1 MKQEKQ
7 TRDQELKR
15 NHQEAAPEFSKR
27 GQDQEK
33 KDQDTP
39 PEVVDNLE
47 QRVKELATQF
57 INNEL
62 DNPEDIYNNNGLFVL
77 MLKYIY
83 RYYLVDI
90 LRNND
95 NRYANRYDYRV
106 LDKIFWIYTD
116 LVYKYKKNTRPNIV
130 EFTVFTRI
138 DKNILYNAV
147 KGHIKKLTSTDID
160 YIKSWFS
167 ECENS
172 LLNTDN
178 VFSIFLLKS
187 QYGYNDNLQ
196 SVPLE
201 LQNNV
206 LTPDSLPD
214 LSGNVSR
221 IEDHNNT

>member
-7 TRDQELKR
+7 TRDQELK
-15 NHQEAAPEFSKR
+15 
-27 GQDQEK
+27 DQE
-33 KDQDTP
+33 QNATP
-39 PEVVDNLE
+39 EKSEVVDNME

-57 INNEL
+57 INTEL
-62 DNPEDIYNNNGLFVL
+62 DDPEDIYNNNGLFVL

-130 EFTVFTRI
+130 EYCVFTRI
-138 DKNILYNAV
+138 DKTQLYMGI
-147 KGHIKKLTSTDID
+147 KGYIKKLTPTDID

-167 ECENS
+167 ECENG
-172 LLNTDN
+172 LLNTDS

-201 LQNNV
+201 LQNNT
-206 LTPDSLPD
+206 LTPEALPD